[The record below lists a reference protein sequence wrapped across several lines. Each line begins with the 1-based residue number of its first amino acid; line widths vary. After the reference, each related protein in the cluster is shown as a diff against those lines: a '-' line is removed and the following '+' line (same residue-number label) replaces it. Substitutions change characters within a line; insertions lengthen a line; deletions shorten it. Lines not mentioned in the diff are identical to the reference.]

1 MGRFYDLVRSLICSL
16 HSMPLTLCETLYD
29 LRLVLYAL
37 RSRDNAMR
45 YALCLPAVGM
55 ALRLHLKWPTFL
67 WRTPQGIFRPLRRD
81 TSTLIWNHPMRS

>member
-45 YALCLPAVGM
+45 YALCSMPACRRHGATLAFEM
-55 ALRLHLKWPTFL
+55 ANF
-67 WRTPQGIFRPLRRD
+67 FMED
-81 TSTLIWNHPMRS
+81 TSGYI